1 MAPTIVRTYALS
13 FLLPPFNI
21 FSTYYFQAIMKPK
34 AAFVVSVARGLVI
47 SGILIMVL
55 PALVN
60 ADAIWFAMPVTELLV
75 MLYAASM
82 IRKYTR
88 ALPGGTTYA
97 DTRH

>member
-13 FLLPPFNI
+13 FLLLPFNI

-88 ALPGGTTYA
+88 ALLGGTTYA

>member
-13 FLLPPFNI
+13 FLLLPFNI

-47 SGILIMVL
+47 SGILIMAL

-75 MLYAASM
+75 MLYAASATV
-82 IRKYTR
+82 KYTR
-88 ALPGGTTYA
+88 AL
-97 DTRH
+97 